1 MNNNFKISILFVAIL
16 CLLTTS
22 IFAQFTRNDAIDT
35 VLNTILVNDVDDVDV
50 YASDNSVAVN
60 VKLIDSDSIINPY
73 ASSWVFFV
81 DDNPFA
87 SWYHASRIICVSTA
101 NGAYSIS
108 NVKIYIEG

>member
-1 MNNNFKISILFVAIL
+1 M
-16 CLLTTS
+16 
-22 IFAQFTRNDAIDT
+22 FAQFSRNDAQNL

-73 ASSWVFFV
+73 ATSWVFFV

-87 SWYHASRIICVSTA
+87 SWYHASRIICGTRDGIPQEA
-101 NGAYSIS
+101 NIR
-108 NVKIYIEG
+108 